1 MEVPI
6 QRSDPAPRG
15 FRYIYLYTC
24 IYSTRFK
31 VYVYMGMG
39 GGGLSPRLMHVAWKP
54 ARAVKINP
62 RENLAAARADYAPA
76 RVCVYR

>member
-39 GGGLSPRLMHVAWKP
+39 GFVSPAN
-54 ARAVKINP
+54 ARSVEAGTC
-62 RENLAAARADYAPA
+62 R
-76 RVCVYR
+76 